1 MSNSISNISFY
12 TLPAGSKKD
21 REAAYK
27 KHVATNPDIVLDAAG
42 LPLTNEHY
50 LEGFLRPPTGMKTKG
65 ARLNSNPNFVVNK
78 LIVQGV
84 HLLSADAK
92 TWNDTVYK
100 TAAEQLYAILAR
112 VYALHQSVVNAE
124 KNVKAVREAVWDY
137 AVNKQNLKVKSS
149 TSNICLLVSC
159 VFKTVPPQ
167 RRSAYGLG
175 LQTLINNFGPNLSE
189 AEVVQHILDAGGIYE
204 LAHPEAAPKPDT
216 ASSIK
221 LKNEEVQALAS
232 KLKSNVLLT
241 LDSTPF
247 AGLLANANT
256 PYLAIVTKDDAG
268 QIAVRAICDS
278 DACVISATKASF
290 EEPKVSKQ
298 PPKKPKKPK
307 KPKSSPKKLSKVFA
321 EIAKDPE
328 FAMAA

>member
-1 MSNSISNISFY
+1 MSNSISNTSFY
-12 TLPAGSKKD
+12 TLPAGAKKD

-27 KHVATNPDIVLDAAG
+27 KHVATNPDIVLDADG
-42 LPLTNEHY
+42 LPLTDEHY
-50 LEGFLRPPTGMKTKG
+50 LEGYLRPPTGMKTKG
-65 ARLNSNPNFVVNK
+65 ARINSNPNFAASK

-84 HLLSADAK
+84 HKLSADAK
-92 TWNDTVYK
+92 TWDETVYK
-100 TAAEQLYAILAR
+100 TASEQLYAILAR
-112 VYALHQSVVNAE
+112 VYELHQSVVNAE

-204 LAHPEAAPKPDT
+204 LAHPEAAPKPDADT
-216 ASSIK
+216 MAK
-221 LKNEEVQALAS
+221 QKNEEVQALAS

-241 LDSTPF
+241 LNSAPF
-247 AGLLANANT
+247 AGLLAAANT
-256 PYLAIVTKDDAG
+256 PYVAIVTKDDAG
-268 QIAVRAICDS
+268 KIAVRAICDS
-278 DACVISATKASF
+278 DASVISATKASF
-290 EEPKVSKQ
+290 EEPQEPKQ
-298 PPKKPKKPK
+298 PPKAKKQNLL
-307 KPKSSPKKLSKVFA
+307 PKKLSKVFA
-321 EIAKDPE
+321 DLAKDP
-328 FAMAA
+328 AYANAA